1 METRTVTIDAATVND
16 AREAAI
22 AALRASRF
30 DPLRFGATRC
40 TGFVRFD
47 PDATAMAGIFRYE
60 VEVQG
65 VPLEENE
72 ARAIYGDR

>member
-30 DPLRFGATRC
+30 DPLRVISSPC
-40 TGFVRFD
+40 IGFVRFD
-47 PDATAMAGIFRYE
+47 DKGMFSGIFRYK

-65 VPLEENE
+65 IPLEENE